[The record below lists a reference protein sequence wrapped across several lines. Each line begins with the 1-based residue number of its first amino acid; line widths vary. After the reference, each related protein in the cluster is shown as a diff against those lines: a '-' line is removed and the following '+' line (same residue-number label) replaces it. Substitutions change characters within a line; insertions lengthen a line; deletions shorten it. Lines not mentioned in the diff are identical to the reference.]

1 MARRPRKWLRRTRS
15 ARRSHEYL
23 RTFHRAPDRDRVADG
38 RPAARGSRG
47 LSAAADRGLAER
59 ELSDPSGHRAAAWRR
74 PADHGLF
81 RGNAARDA
89 VRADPG
95 PHPDDLIERAW

>member
-1 MARRPRKWLRRTRS
+1 
-15 ARRSHEYL
+15 
-23 RTFHRAPDRDRVADG
+23 
-38 RPAARGSRG
+38 
-47 LSAAADRGLAER
+47 DRGLAER
-59 ELSDPSGHRAAAWRR
+59 ELSDPSGHRAAPWRR

-95 PHPDDLIERAW
+95 PHPDDLIERAWLHADHAAVRFEQRPRWLRLGHALRHQRGELLSAAQSALPADDQ